1 MTRPIKHYDKWRIRL
16 VDAQG
21 KRRSETFDTFAAA
34 QRRLNELLVEK
45 DEICAGR
52 RAPIDHDKTFDELCD
67 YWMQRRAPKKRSA
80 KDDESIIRAHLRPF
94 FGSSLLRMIGTERID
109 AYATEKGHLSQKTVA
124 NHLTLLK
131 TMMNLAV
138 DLGWLGRTP
147 KVHKPRIPLFSA
159 DYQYL
164 RTHEEIDRFLGAARH
179 EGVLAHAL
187 YTVAVYTGLRAG
199 ELGGLHWADVDL
211 DRRLLTVQRSFDGPT
226 KAGDVRYVP
235 ILDPL
240 LPVLREWRLAHP
252 GQHVFTNRDGRPL
265 QPSGRIYQ
273 EVFHRVLNRA
283 GFPPIKVGGKE
294 LPYITF
300 HDLRHTFASQW
311 VANGGD
317 IFKLQKILGHKSI
330 QMTMRYAHLAP
341 HAFVADY
348 ARLGE
353 AKSSEQAVVLPLR
366 TIAT

>member
-34 QRRLNELLVEK
+34 QRRLNELRIEK
-45 DEICAGR
+45 DEIRAGR

-67 YWMQRRAPKKRSA
+67 YWLERRAPKKRSA
-80 KDDESIIRAHLRPF
+80 KDDESIIRAHLRKF
-94 FGSSLLRMIGTERID
+94 FGATRLRLIGTERID
-109 AYATEKGHLSQKTVA
+109 AYATEKGNLSQKTVA

-138 DLGWLGRTP
+138 DLGWLGRAP

-164 RTHEEIDRFLGAARH
+164 RTHEEIDRFLGAAKD

-211 DRRLLTVQRSFDGPT
+211 DRRLITVQRSFDGPT
-226 KAGDVRYVP
+226 KSGDVRYVP
-235 ILDPL
+235 LLAPL
-240 LPVLREWRLAHP
+240 APVFRQWLLQNPSE
-252 GQHVFTNRDGRPL
+252 QVFFNRDGGDLR
-265 QPSGRIYQ
+265 PSGRIFQ
-273 EVFHRVLNRA
+273 EVLHRVLTTA
-283 GFPPIKVGGKE
+283 KFPSTT
-294 LPYITF
+294 LPSGAVKHYVRF
-300 HDLRHTFASQW
+300 HDLRHTGTCQ
-311 VANGGD
+311 
-317 IFKLQKILGHKSI
+317 
-330 QMTMRYAHLAP
+330 
-341 HAFVADY
+341 
-348 ARLGE
+348 RL
-353 AKSSEQAVVLPLR
+353 
-366 TIAT
+366 